1 MKGCIKEQAPASLT
15 PRVSPSNINKLLTNG
30 AILLCASVLICTC
43 QSSKSKSMQNGDG
56 DLEEVRFELSM
67 SPSVGG
73 ANHIEIISKE
83 DKFLVKRPGINSF
96 KNYTQL
102 PPQVGQAF
110 FDLVNRTDIASLR
123 KRSQHVPIPDD
134 TMFTII
140 VVHNGRR
147 SEIERAASYLKET
160 EPLLFELISTALKI
174 HRDFSLPKDRPL

>member
-1 MKGCIKEQAPASLT
+1 MKNSGGNSE
-15 PRVSPSNINKLLTNG
+15 V
-30 AILLCASVLICTC
+30 
-43 QSSKSKSMQNGDG
+43 
-56 DLEEVRFELSM
+56 VRFELSM

-73 ANHIEIISKE
+73 ASHIEIISKE
-83 DKFLVKRPGINSF
+83 NKFLVKRPGMNPF

-110 FDLVNRTDIASLR
+110 FDLVDRTNIASLR

-140 VVHNGRR
+140 VAHNGRR

-160 EPLLFELISTALKI
+160 EPLLFELISTALRI
-174 HRDFSLPKDRPL
+174 HRDYE